1 MECYL
6 DNSATTRV
14 DPEVAEL
21 MNKIMLEDYGNPA
34 SLHSKGFEAEKHI
47 KRAKEILSGILKCKE
62 SGLIFT
68 SGGTESDNM
77 ALFGAYYANKRRGN
91 RIITTRIEHPAVLRC
106 AEQLEKEG
114 AEVDYLD
121 VDSEGH
127 IDLKQLE
134 ALLCK
139 ETVLVSVMHVNNE
152 TGAKEPVEEIGKMIH
167 KLQPDC
173 LFHVDDVQGFGKLK
187 LIPKEAHVDL
197 LSVSSHKIHGPKGA
211 GFLYRSERTKLI
223 PLIYGGGHQMGFR
236 SGTENVPG
244 AAGFALA
251 ASKLYG
257 DLDAS
262 YAHMTNLRDTIV
274 EGISGIENIKIN
286 GGDVPYIISL
296 SVKDV
301 RAEVLLHALEEKG
314 IYVSA
319 GSACSSNKP
328 RVSDTLKAMG
338 VEKWQTESTIRISL
352 SPHTTQEEADYAVSA
367 IREIVPGLRRFVRK

>member
-14 DPEVAEL
+14 DPDVVKL

-62 SGLIFT
+62 SELIFT
-68 SGGTESDNM
+68 SGGTESDNT

-106 AEQLEKEG
+106 AEQLVKEG

-152 TGAKEPVEEIGKMIH
+152 TGAREPIEEIGKMIH

-173 LFHVDDVQGFGKLK
+173 LFHVDDVQGFGKLR
-187 LIPKEAHVDL
+187 LIPKDSYVDL

-211 GFLYRSERTKLI
+211 GILYRSERTKLA
-223 PLIYGGGHQMGFR
+223 PLIYGGGHQGGLR

-251 ASKLYG
+251 ALKLYE
-257 DLDAS
+257 DMDAS
-262 YAHMTNLRDTIV
+262 YAHMTILRDIFV
-274 EGISGIENIKIN
+274 EGLSGIENIKIN

-301 RAEVLLHALEEKG
+301 RSEVLLHALEERG

-352 SPHTTQEEADYAVSA
+352 SPHTTIEEADYAVSSV
-367 IREIVPGLRRFVRK
+367 RELVPGLRRFVRK

>member
-6 DNSATTRV
+6 DNSSTTRV
-14 DPEVAEL
+14 DPDVVKL

-47 KRAKEILSGILKCKE
+47 KRAKEMLSGILKCKE
-62 SGLIFT
+62 SELIFT
-68 SGGTESDNM
+68 SGGTESDNT

-106 AEQLEKEG
+106 AEQLVKEG

-152 TGAKEPVEEIGKMIH
+152 TGAREPIEEIGKMIH

-173 LFHVDDVQGFGKLK
+173 LFHVDDVQGFGKLR
-187 LIPKEAHVDL
+187 LIPKDSYVDL

-211 GFLYRSERTKLI
+211 GILYRSERTKLA
-223 PLIYGGGHQMGFR
+223 PLIYGGGHQGGLR

-251 ASKLYG
+251 ALKLYE
-257 DLDAS
+257 DMDAS
-262 YAHMTNLRDTIV
+262 YAHMTILRDIFV
-274 EGISGIENIKIN
+274 EGLSGIENIKIN

-301 RAEVLLHALEEKG
+301 RSEVLLHALEERG

-352 SPHTTQEEADYAVSA
+352 SPHTTKEEADYAVSA
-367 IREIVPGLRRFVRK
+367 VRELVPGLRRFVRK

>member
-1 MECYL
+1 
-6 DNSATTRV
+6 
-14 DPEVAEL
+14 
-21 MNKIMLEDYGNPA
+21 
-34 SLHSKGFEAEKHI
+34 
-47 KRAKEILSGILKCKE
+47 
-62 SGLIFT
+62 
-68 SGGTESDNM
+68 
-77 ALFGAYYANKRRGN
+77 
-91 RIITTRIEHPAVLRC
+91 
-106 AEQLEKEG
+106 
-114 AEVDYLD
+114 
-121 VDSEGH
+121 
-127 IDLKQLE
+127 
-134 ALLCK
+134 
-139 ETVLVSVMHVNNE
+139 
-152 TGAKEPVEEIGKMIH
+152 
-167 KLQPDC
+167 
-173 LFHVDDVQGFGKLK
+173 
-187 LIPKEAHVDL
+187 
-197 LSVSSHKIHGPKGA
+197 
-211 GFLYRSERTKLI
+211 
-223 PLIYGGGHQMGFR
+223 MGFR

-251 ASKLYG
+251 ASKLYE

>member
-14 DPEVAEL
+14 DPDVVKL

-62 SGLIFT
+62 SELIFT
-68 SGGTESDNM
+68 SGGTESDNT

-91 RIITTRIEHPAVLRC
+91 RIITTRIEHPTVLRC
-106 AEQLEKEG
+106 AEQLVKEG

-134 ALLCK
+134 TLLCK

-152 TGAKEPVEEIGKMIH
+152 TGAREPIEEIGKMIH

-173 LFHVDDVQGFGKLK
+173 LFHVDDVQGFGKLR
-187 LIPKEAHVDL
+187 LIPKDSYVDL

-211 GFLYRSERTKLI
+211 GILYRSERTKLA
-223 PLIYGGGHQMGFR
+223 PLIYGGGHQGGLR

-251 ASKLYG
+251 ALKLYE
-257 DLDAS
+257 DMDAS
-262 YAHMTNLRDTIV
+262 YAHMTILRDIFV
-274 EGISGIENIKIN
+274 EGLSGIENIKIN

-301 RAEVLLHALEEKG
+301 RSEVLLHALEERG
-314 IYVSA
+314 VYVSS
-319 GSACSSNKP
+319 GSACSSNHP
-328 RVSDTLKAMG
+328 SASRTLLAMG
-338 VEKWQTESTIRISL
+338 VNREQMDTAIRFSL
-352 SPHTTQEEADYAVSA
+352 SMNTDESDITAACNALKDL
-367 IREIVPGLRRFVRK
+367 VPVLRNFQRR

>member
-14 DPEVAEL
+14 DPDVVKL

-62 SGLIFT
+62 SELIFT
-68 SGGTESDNM
+68 SGGTESDNT

-106 AEQLEKEG
+106 AEQLVKEG

-134 ALLCK
+134 TLLCK

-152 TGAKEPVEEIGKMIH
+152 TGAREPIEEIGKMIH

-173 LFHVDDVQGFGKLK
+173 LFHVDDVQGFGKLR
-187 LIPKEAHVDL
+187 LIPKDSYVDL

-211 GFLYRSERTKLI
+211 GILYRSERTKLA
-223 PLIYGGGHQMGFR
+223 PLIYGGGHQGGLR

-251 ASKLYG
+251 ALKLYE
-257 DLDAS
+257 DMDAS
-262 YAHMTNLRDTIV
+262 YAHMTILRDIFV
-274 EGISGIENIKIN
+274 EGLSGIENIKIN

-301 RAEVLLHALEEKG
+301 RSEVLLHALEERG

-352 SPHTTQEEADYAVSA
+352 SPHTTKEEADYAVSA
-367 IREIVPGLRRFVRK
+367 VRELVPGLRRFVRK

>member
-14 DPEVAEL
+14 DPDVVEL

-47 KRAKEILSGILKCKE
+47 KRSKEILSGILKCKE
-62 SGLIFT
+62 SELIFT
-68 SGGTESDNM
+68 SGGTESDNA

-91 RIITTRIEHPAVLRC
+91 RIITTKIEHPAVLRC
-106 AEQLEKEG
+106 AEQLEKDG

-134 ALLCK
+134 AFLCK

-152 TGAKEPVEEIGKMIH
+152 TGAREPIEEIGKMIH

-173 LFHVDDVQGFGKLK
+173 LFHVDDVQGFGKLR

-211 GFLYRSERTKLI
+211 GLLYRSERTKLT

-251 ASKLYG
+251 ASKLYA
-257 DLDAS
+257 DMDAS
-262 YAHMTNLRDTIV
+262 YAHMINLRDIFV
-274 EGISGIENIKIN
+274 EGLSGIENIKIN

-301 RAEVLLHALEEKG
+301 RAEVLLHALEEKE

-352 SPHTTQEEADYAVSA
+352 SPHTTIEEADYAVSSV
-367 IREIVPGLRRFVRK
+367 RELVPGLRRFVRK

>member
-14 DPEVAEL
+14 DPDVVKL

-62 SGLIFT
+62 SELIFT
-68 SGGTESDNM
+68 SGGTESDNT

-106 AEQLEKEG
+106 AEQLVKEG

-152 TGAKEPVEEIGKMIH
+152 TGAREPIEEIGKMIH

-173 LFHVDDVQGFGKLK
+173 LFHVDDVQGFGKLR
-187 LIPKEAHVDL
+187 LIPKDSYVDL

-211 GFLYRSERTKLI
+211 GILYRSERTKLA
-223 PLIYGGGHQMGFR
+223 PLIYGGGHQGGLR

-251 ASKLYG
+251 ALKLYE
-257 DLDAS
+257 DMDAS
-262 YAHMTNLRDTIV
+262 YAHMTILRDIFV
-274 EGISGIENIKIN
+274 EGLSGIENIKIN

-301 RAEVLLHALEEKG
+301 RSEVLLHALEERG

-352 SPHTTQEEADYAVSA
+352 SPHTTKEEADYAVSA
-367 IREIVPGLRRFVRK
+367 VRELVPGLRRFVRK

>member
-6 DNSATTRV
+6 DNSSTTRV
-14 DPEVAEL
+14 DPDVVKL

-47 KRAKEILSGILKCKE
+47 KRAKEMLSGILKCKE
-62 SGLIFT
+62 SELIFT
-68 SGGTESDNM
+68 SGGTESDNT

-106 AEQLEKEG
+106 AEQLVKEG

-139 ETVLVSVMHVNNE
+139 ETVLVSVMHVHNE
-152 TGAKEPVEEIGKMIH
+152 TGAREPIEEIGKMIH

-173 LFHVDDVQGFGKLK
+173 LFHVDDVQGFGKLR
-187 LIPKEAHVDL
+187 LIPKDSYVDL

-211 GFLYRSERTKLI
+211 GILYRSERTKLA
-223 PLIYGGGHQMGFR
+223 PLIYGGGHQGGLR

-251 ASKLYG
+251 ALKLYE
-257 DLDAS
+257 DMDAS
-262 YAHMTNLRDTIV
+262 YAHMTILRDIFV
-274 EGISGIENIKIN
+274 EGLSGIENIKIN

-301 RAEVLLHALEEKG
+301 RSEVLLHALEERG

-352 SPHTTQEEADYAVSA
+352 SPHTTKEEADYAVSA
-367 IREIVPGLRRFVRK
+367 VRELVPGLRRFVRK

>member
-14 DPEVAEL
+14 DPDVVKL

-62 SGLIFT
+62 SELIFT
-68 SGGTESDNM
+68 SGGTESDNT
-77 ALFGAYYANKRRGN
+77 ALFGACYANKRRGN

-106 AEQLEKEG
+106 AEQLVKEG

-152 TGAKEPVEEIGKMIH
+152 TGAREPIEEIGKMIH

-173 LFHVDDVQGFGKLK
+173 LFHVDDVQGFGKLR
-187 LIPKEAHVDL
+187 LIPKDSYVDL

-211 GFLYRSERTKLI
+211 GILYRSERTKLA
-223 PLIYGGGHQMGFR
+223 PLIYGGGHQGGLR

-251 ASKLYG
+251 ALKLYE
-257 DLDAS
+257 DMDAS
-262 YAHMTNLRDTIV
+262 YAHMTILRDIFV
-274 EGISGIENIKIN
+274 EGLSGIENIKIN

-301 RAEVLLHALEEKG
+301 RSEVLLHALEERG

-352 SPHTTQEEADYAVSA
+352 SPHTTKEEADYAVSA
-367 IREIVPGLRRFVRK
+367 VRELVPGLRRFVRK

>member
-68 SGGTESDNM
+68 SGGTESDNT

-251 ASKLYG
+251 ASKLYE

-296 SVKDV
+296 SVKGV

-367 IREIVPGLRRFVRK
+367 IRELVPGLRRFVRK